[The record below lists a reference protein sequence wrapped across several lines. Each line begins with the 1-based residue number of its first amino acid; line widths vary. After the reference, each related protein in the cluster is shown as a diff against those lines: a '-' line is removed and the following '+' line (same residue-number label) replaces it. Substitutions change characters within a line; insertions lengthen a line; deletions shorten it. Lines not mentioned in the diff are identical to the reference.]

1 MGSLFKVFQAEVMA
15 ILRCTE
21 LLQSKNIMRRRI
33 HICSDSRAATA
44 ALAKTTTKLALVWDS
59 MQALEKLSGSNIVA
73 EYGYLGI
80 MEYWE
85 IKKLINCTWKGL
97 IKLLASPLIWVKKP
111 SGAI

>member
-1 MGSLFKVFQAEVMA
+1 MGSLFTVFQAEVMV

-21 LLQSKNIMRRRI
+21 LLLSKNIMKRRI

-73 EYGYLGI
+73 QYGYPGV

-85 IKKLINCTWKGL
+85 MKELINVHGWD
-97 IKLLASPLIWVKKP
+97 
-111 SGAI
+111 